1 MNPFFGFHFRG
12 YLLKK
17 IQSGSYDLS
26 LSLKISTKNI
36 LFFFKKKLLKRRIY
50 PCDLQNENSV
60 TDLNHIDSETK
71 NNLSCS
77 LTQLTFVLNNRQ
89 LIQEIDGKYLEKKDK
104 KSFIKNLFSPK
115 ICPSCYYLRTAFK

>member
-1 MNPFFGFHFRG
+1 M
-12 YLLKK
+12 
-17 IQSGSYDLS
+17 DD
-26 LSLKISTKNI
+26 
-36 LFFFKKKLLKRRIY
+36 

-60 TDLNHIDSETK
+60 TDLNHIDSEAI

-104 KSFIKNLFSPK
+104 KKVLSK
-115 ICPSCYYLRTAFK
+115 IYSAQKYVHLVII